1 MSADPR
7 LPEAE
12 RLLAERG
19 IAGATVSPEGPE
31 GEIAA
36 IRLPSD
42 ALAAILDAGPEL
54 AGAVRALGFRYVAVD
69 LG

>member
-1 MSADPR
+1 MSDPR
-7 LPEAE
+7 LAAAA

-19 IAGATVSPEGPE
+19 IPGAQVRTEGPD

-36 IRLPSD
+36 IRLPSADLAPLLEESD
-42 ALAAILDAGPEL
+42 AAD
-54 AGAVRALGFRYVAVD
+54 AVRSLGFRYVAVD

>member
-1 MSADPR
+1 VSDAR
-7 LPEAE
+7 TGAAE

-19 IAGATVSPEGPE
+19 VPGAEVRAEGPD

-36 IRLPSD
+36 IRLPSAD
-42 ALAAILDAGPEL
+42 LAPLLEDPE
-54 AGAVRALGFRYVAVD
+54 AADAVRSLGFRYVAVD